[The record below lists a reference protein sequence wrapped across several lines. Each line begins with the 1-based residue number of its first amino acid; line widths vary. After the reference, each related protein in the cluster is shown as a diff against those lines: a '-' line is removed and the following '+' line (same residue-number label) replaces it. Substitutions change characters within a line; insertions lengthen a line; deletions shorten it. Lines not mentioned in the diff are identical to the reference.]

1 MRQESEDQEDTSI
14 KQIQDH
20 SEPENSLGMF
30 FDDFSFFYWKL
41 QVQKFMDFF
50 CVIKCRLIASYCL
63 DDNLKH
69 NFFCVWKEDV

>member
-30 FDDFSFFYWKL
+30 FGDFLFF
-41 QVQKFMDFF
+41 
-50 CVIKCRLIASYCL
+50 
-63 DDNLKH
+63 
-69 NFFCVWKEDV
+69 

>member
-30 FDDFSFFYWKL
+30 FGDFSFFCRNLWIFL
-41 QVQKFMDFF
+41 

>member
-50 CVIKCRLIASYCL
+50 V
-63 DDNLKH
+63 
-69 NFFCVWKEDV
+69 V